1 MLGVGGQVAVGTA
14 AGDSRVVARIGLAM
28 TLVCFLNVHCN
39 SVPIHFL
46 VAVHGQLLTE
56 GSLSPLHRHWP
67 GSVVGHSAGRG
78 KPVLAVAVVVR
89 IVVVIGVNI
98 IVTAVIVVVVGD
110 GCPLVVAGERLAAAG
125 VGGGVGQTG
134 VGVRHCWSAVGTG
147 VSRLLLHFLLLHN
160 HWLCYFFLPDYSG
173 TTVVIALLP
182 WLFLPDCPIS
192 CSSSSCF

>member
-78 KPVLAVAVVVR
+78 KPVLAVAVVV
-89 IVVVIGVNI
+89 VTI
-98 IVTAVIVVVVGD
+98 IVGVTIIVNAVIVVGD
-110 GCPLVVAGERLAAAG
+110 GCPLVVAGEGLAAAG

-147 VSRLLLHFLLLHN
+147 VSRLHHFLFLHYYR
-160 HWLCYFFLPDYSG
+160 LCYFFLPDYSG
-173 TTVVIALLP
+173 TTVVITLLP

-192 CSSSSCF
+192 SFSSSCF

>member
-1 MLGVGGQVAVGTA
+1 M
-14 AGDSRVVARIGLAM
+14 
-28 TLVCFLNVHCN
+28 
-39 SVPIHFL
+39 
-46 VAVHGQLLTE
+46 LTE

-89 IVVVIGVNI
+89 IVVVIGVTI

-173 TTVVIALLP
+173 TTVIITLLP
-182 WLFLPDCPIS
+182 WLFLPGCPIS